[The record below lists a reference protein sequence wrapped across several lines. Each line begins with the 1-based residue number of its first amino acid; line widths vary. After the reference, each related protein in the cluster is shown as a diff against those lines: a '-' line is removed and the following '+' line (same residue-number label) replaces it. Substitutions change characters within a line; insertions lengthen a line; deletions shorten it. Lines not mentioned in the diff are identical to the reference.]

1 MELALIIYINTAIPT
16 EVYDNHFHIY
26 IPEMQYQI
34 MRRNFGVYVP
44 ANVPLIL
51 LPSVG
56 KYELR
61 WPK

>member
-1 MELALIIYINTAIPT
+1 VELALIIYINTAIPT
-16 EVYDNHFHIY
+16 EVSDNHFHIC

-34 MRRNFGVYVP
+34 MRNDFGEYIP
-44 ANVPLIL
+44 ANMLLIL

-61 WPK
+61 